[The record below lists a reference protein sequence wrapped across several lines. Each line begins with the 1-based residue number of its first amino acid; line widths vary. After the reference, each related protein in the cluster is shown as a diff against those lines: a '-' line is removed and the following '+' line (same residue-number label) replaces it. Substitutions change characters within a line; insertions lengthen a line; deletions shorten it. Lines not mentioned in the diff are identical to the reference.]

1 MRHCD
6 KTSKYML
13 KSRERRS
20 GKQRDWKRGQ
30 EDEDRIELCCGSVEP
45 KIYYVKRSKR
55 KRRKGLN

>member
-1 MRHCD
+1 
-6 KTSKYML
+6 ML

-45 KIYYVKRSKR
+45 KIYYVKRSSR